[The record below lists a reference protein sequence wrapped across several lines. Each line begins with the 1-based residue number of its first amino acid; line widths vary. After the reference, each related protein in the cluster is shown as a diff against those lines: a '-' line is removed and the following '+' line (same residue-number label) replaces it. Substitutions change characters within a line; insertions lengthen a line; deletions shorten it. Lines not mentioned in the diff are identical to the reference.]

1 MLTLARLACCAA
13 GLAAAALAAWSD
25 PAAAQRV
32 IRVGQADTLTGH
44 NLPELIAMTNTE
56 KRLGVKFNVVA
67 LKSDDVVF
75 QAVINNEIDIGIG
88 DAYKGIDTLK
98 APVRHFFLLRRVAYF
113 PVVNSEAYKTWKDLN
128 GADMAV
134 HARGSATEALAL
146 QMEKANG
153 IKFGQISFV
162 PGSEVRIIAMRR
174 GTMKAT
180 LLDLPNTRK
189 LTEEDPKKFIVLPV
203 ETQSASDEIFYATT
217 KFIADNK
224 ELVQVLSEE
233 LLKSL
238 RAVNADPKAPARLRT
253 ELGLLK
259 DLPKPLA
266 DDITPYFEMAVP
278 GGLFP
283 TDGGGAAAAKA
294 DFDFLIAAGRFKG
307 QNADYKVEDFWELA
321 PLNAALAK
329 VGKN

>member
-1 MLTLARLACCAA
+1 MPELGRLARH
-13 GLAAAALAAWSD
+13 AALVVALALTGWSD

-44 NLPELIAMTNTE
+44 NLPELIALTNTE
-56 KRLGVKFNVVA
+56 KRMGVKFNVVA

-75 QAVINNEIDIGIG
+75 QAVINNEIDMGIG

-113 PVVNSEAYKTWKDLN
+113 PVVNAEFYKSWKDLQ

-134 HARGSATEALAL
+134 HARGSATEAMAV

-153 IKFGQISFV
+153 IKFGQISYV

-180 LLDLPNTRK
+180 LLDLPNSRK

-217 KFIADNK
+217 KFLADNK
-224 ELVQVLSEE
+224 PLVQALCEE
-233 LLKSL
+233 LLKSV
-238 RAVNADPKAPARLRT
+238 RAVNADPKTPARLRQ

-283 TDGGGAAAAKA
+283 TDGGGADAARA
-294 DFDFLIAAGRFKG
+294 DFGFLIAAGRFQG
-307 QNADYKVEDFWELA
+307 TVENYKVEDFWDLG
-321 PLNAALAK
+321 PLNAALAE
-329 VGKN
+329 VGKK

>member
-1 MLTLARLACCAA
+1 MPKLGRLARH
-13 GLAAAALAAWSD
+13 AALVVALALTGWSD

-44 NLPELIAMTNTE
+44 NLPELIGLTNTE
-56 KRLGVKFNVVA
+56 KRMGVKFNVVA

-113 PVVNSEAYKTWKDLN
+113 PVVNSEFYKTWKDLD

-134 HARGSATEALAL
+134 HARGSATEAMAV

-180 LLDLPNTRK
+180 LLDLPNSRK

-224 ELVQVLSEE
+224 PLVQALCEE

-238 RAVNADPKAPARLRT
+238 RAVNADPKAPARLRQ

-266 DDITPYFEMAVP
+266 DDITPYFELAVP

-283 TDGGGAAAAKA
+283 TDGGGIAAAKA
-294 DFDFLIAAGRFKG
+294 DFGFLIAAGRFKG
-307 QNADYKVEDFWELA
+307 SVDDYKVEDFWDLG
-321 PLNAALAK
+321 PLNAALAEVDK
-329 VGKN
+329 K

>member
-1 MLTLARLACCAA
+1 MLTLDRLACCAA
-13 GLAAAALAAWSD
+13 GLAAMWLVAWSE

-32 IRVGQADTLTGH
+32 IRVGQADTLTGQ
-44 NLPELIAMTNTE
+44 NLPELIAMANTE
-56 KRLGVKFNVVA
+56 KRLGVKFNVIA

-98 APVRHFFLLRRVAYF
+98 APVRHFFLLRRIAYF
-113 PVVNSEAYKTWKDLN
+113 PVVNSEFYKTWKDLN

-134 HARGSATEALAL
+134 HARGSATEAMAL
-146 QMEKANG
+146 QMQRVNG

-189 LTEEDPKKFIVLPV
+189 LTEEDPKRFIVLPV

-217 KFIADNK
+217 KFIGDNR
-224 ELVQVLSEE
+224 ELVQALCEE
-233 LLKSL
+233 LLRSL
-238 RAVNADPKAPARLRT
+238 RAVNADPRT
-253 ELGLLK
+253 PDRMRQQLGLLK
-259 DLPKPLA
+259 DLPKALV

-294 DFDFLIAAGRFKG
+294 DFDFLIAAGRFTG
-307 QNADYKVEDFWELA
+307 QSSDFKVEDFWDLA
-321 PLNAALAK
+321 PLTAALAK